1 MPRDNVKKICP
12 AAASHT
18 FGFKM
23 PLKSGSHKN
32 ENALL
37 AVIDGSVGESSVTT
51 LTKSTAPITN
61 IAGSA
66 ILQNFSIPPDMPF
79 HIRYMLNIR
88 LTAKNTYATLGGFR

>member
-1 MPRDNVKKICP
+1 MPKDRVKNICP
-12 AAASHT
+12 AAASQT
-18 FGFKM
+18 LPLVK

-37 AVIDGSVGESSVTT
+37 AVINGSVGESSVTT

-79 HIRYMLNIR
+79 HNMYMLKISVI
-88 LTAKNTYATLGGFR
+88 AKNTYAALGGFR